1 MKHAGFPSC
10 SFPTWLLFPYSTIV
24 IFWPQGSENVLM
36 KISVSPSFT
45 LERAWQSISWLV
57 WNRLFAATSNIS
69 WSTTRHWWHVIN
81 LNTYLVPHL
90 RRKWMIVTRTSSTP
104 KRKTC
109 WGPLASSSAMWIFMV
124 LPTVFP
130 KEIEADS
137 GSKFAYQLWLLQDL
151 KSLITYYYHDI
162 PKLNQLKMNRKVVN
176 GKVGDYKECFFVK
189 ANSMKT
195 YGSHVSVLGWH
206 S

>member
-1 MKHAGFPSC
+1 
-10 SFPTWLLFPYSTIV
+10 
-24 IFWPQGSENVLM
+24 
-36 KISVSPSFT
+36 
-45 LERAWQSISWLV
+45 
-57 WNRLFAATSNIS
+57 
-69 WSTTRHWWHVIN
+69 
-81 LNTYLVPHL
+81 
-90 RRKWMIVTRTSSTP
+90 
-104 KRKTC
+104 
-109 WGPLASSSAMWIFMV
+109 MV

-195 YGSHVSVLGWH
+195 CGSHVSVLGWH